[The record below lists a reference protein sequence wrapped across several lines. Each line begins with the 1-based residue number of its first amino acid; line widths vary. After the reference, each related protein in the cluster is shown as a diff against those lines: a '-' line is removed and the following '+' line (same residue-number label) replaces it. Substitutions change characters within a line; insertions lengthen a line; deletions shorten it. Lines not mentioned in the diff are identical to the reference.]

1 MDAAHVEPDEAPR
14 GGPRPFSPDHLR
26 SMTGL
31 EAMQMLLEATR
42 RGQTAGAPSISTTM
56 GFELTEVG
64 EGLAVFTGHPSA
76 RVLNPLGTV
85 HGGFALTLLD
95 SCTGCAAHTVLP
107 AGVGYTTIETKGNF
121 VRAILP
127 DSGPV
132 RAEGRVVAQGRT
144 IITCEGRITDARG
157 RMLAHGTSTLMVLR
171 PQPGE

>member
-1 MDAAHVEPDEAPR
+1 MSATEGLARDVPAP
-14 GGPRPFSPDHLR
+14 GAPVDLR
-26 SMTGL
+26 SMPGL
-31 EAMQMLLEATR
+31 EAMQFVLKAVREGRLEH
-42 RGQTAGAPSISTTM
+42 APSIATTL
-56 GFELTEVG
+56 GFELTEVS
-64 EGLAVFTGHPSA
+64 EGFAVFTGFPSD

-121 VRAILP
+121 VRALMP

-144 IITCEGRITDARG
+144 IITCEGKITDARG
-157 RMLAHGTSTLMVLR
+157 RIIAHGTSTLMVLR
-171 PQPGE
+171 PQAKD

>member
-1 MDAAHVEPDEAPR
+1 MTVAETVERVD
-14 GGPRPFSPDHLR
+14 LR

-31 EAMQMLLEATR
+31 QAMTYLLDELKAGR
-42 RGQTAGAPSISTTM
+42 TAQAPSIASTL
-56 GFELTEVG
+56 GFELSEVG
-64 EGLAVFTGHPSA
+64 PGVAVFTGYPSD

-121 VRAILP
+121 VRALMP

-144 IITCEGRITDARG
+144 IITCEGKITDARG
-157 RMLAHGTSTLMVLR
+157 RIVAHGTSTLMVLR
-171 PQPGE
+171 PQAKE

>member
-1 MDAAHVEPDEAPR
+1 MSVAETA
-14 GGPRPFSPDHLR
+14 SPSGQRVDLR

-31 EAMQMLLEATR
+31 EAMRYLLKLTQE
-42 RGQTAGAPSISTTM
+42 RGPADMASIGVTM
-56 GFELTEVG
+56 GFELTEIG
-64 EGLAVFTGHPSA
+64 EGVAVFTGYPSE

-121 VRAILP
+121 VRALMP

-144 IITCEGRITDARG
+144 IITCDGKITDAQG
-157 RMLAHGTSTLMVLR
+157 RIVMHGTSTLMVLR
-171 PQPGE
+171 PQAKE